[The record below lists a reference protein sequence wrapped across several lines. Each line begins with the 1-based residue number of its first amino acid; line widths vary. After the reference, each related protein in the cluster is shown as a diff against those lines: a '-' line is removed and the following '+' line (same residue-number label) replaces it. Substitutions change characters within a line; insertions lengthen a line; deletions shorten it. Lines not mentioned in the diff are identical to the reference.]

1 MAESALSSALKPSG
15 ALLASPEDDEYK
27 AALTKIKSALDARE
41 NRLFDPTM
49 LAMAQGF
56 LAPTKTGSFGESLGQ
71 AAGAVLPVMQ
81 AEEKAGMENAQLRL
95 QIAQAERAQAN
106 KLKALGLAG
115 MAPTAT
121 KAPTQGAAPTHGSQA
136 NATITVGGQQFP
148 AFFQNITPDV
158 ALRAGVLDPE
168 TGKLFTEYLKLRN
181 EGFKVQ
187 PGGYVDV
194 NAPSGPK
201 YTPFGGKA
209 LVQRV
214 VPGVGKIDM
223 PEEDA
228 MALDEARRAGDG
240 AKYWSIVDAVS
251 KPMSRE
257 SKPATAGAAPTGGPA
272 PTSGAAPTDEKRT
285 TTASLE
291 AEAAAAKERATVTAK
306 SEAERTNLI
315 KDAAK
320 GALGAQASYARAEE
334 ILKTPG
340 IEKVMGLINKGD
352 VVSGITNLVTDSLK
366 VGNYT
371 VGIPAIKKILTD
383 SGVPQDVLNKA
394 LELAQLEAMWQ
405 MESRK
410 GLGAGT
416 SVSNME
422 QLMANRITPSQDD
435 PMGAYKQKLAFLKEK
450 GKFDIELSRALKR
463 NKVTYDEF
471 EDTEQFDTMFRDYQ
485 NRLMR
490 IVTGEQQKAD
500 NKPAAQ
506 SGPINAEYLRN
517 RLPPA
522 AR

>member
-1 MAESALSSALKPSG
+1 MAESALASALKPLGGS
-15 ALLASPEDDEYK
+15 LASAEDDSYK
-27 AALTKIKSALDARE
+27 SALSKIKAALDARE
-41 NRLFDPTM
+41 NRPFDPTL

-56 LAPTKTGSFGESLGQ
+56 LSPTKTGSFGESLGQ

-95 QIAQAERAQAN
+95 QIAQAERAQA
-106 KLKALGLAG
+106 LKNQG
-115 MAPTAT
+115 MAFLTGGANPAGGASGQVTKGDASGPGILINGRVLTPALIAT
-121 KAPTQGAAPTHGSQA
+121 LKYENKELGDALETQYKL
-136 NATITVGGQQFP
+136 
-148 AFFQNITPDV
+148 
-158 ALRAGVLDPE
+158 ALEDIV
-168 TGKLFTEYLKLRN
+168 
-181 EGFKVQ
+181 VQ
-187 PGGYVDV
+187 PGGFARKSTGV
-194 NAPSGPK
+194 

-228 MALDEARRAGDG
+228 MALDDARRSGDG
-240 AKYWSIVDAVS
+240 EKYWRIVDAVT
-251 KPMSRE
+251 KPVSRE
-257 SKPATAGAAPTGGPA
+257 SKPSSTTAGAAPTSGAATTG
-272 PTSGAAPTDEKRT
+272 GAAPTDDKRT

-306 SEAERTNLI
+306 SEAERTNLV
-315 KDAAK
+315 KDAGKA
-320 GALGAQASYARAEE
+320 ALGAQASYARADE

-352 VVSGITNLVTDSLK
+352 VVSAITNLVTDSLR

>member
-1 MAESALSSALKPSG
+1 MADSALASALKPTG
-15 ALLASPEDDEYK
+15 GLLASPEDDEYK
-27 AALTKIKSALDARE
+27 SALSKIKAALDARE
-41 NRLFDPTM
+41 NRAFDPTL

-56 LAPTKTGSFGESLGQ
+56 LSPTKTGSFGESLGQ

-81 AEEKAGMENAQLRL
+81 AEEKSAMENAQLRL

-115 MAPTAT
+115 AAPAAA
-121 KAPTQGAAPTHGSQA
+121 KAPTQGAAPTQGGQA
-136 NATITVGGQQFP
+136 TGTISVGGQQFP
-148 AFFQNITPDV
+148 AFFQNITPEI
-158 ALRAGVLDPE
+158 ALQAGVLDPE
-168 TGKLFTEYLKLRN
+168 TGKLYSEYIKLRN
-181 EGFKVQ
+181 ESFKVQ
-187 PGGYVDV
+187 PGGFVDV
-194 NAPSGPK
+194 NAPGGPK

-228 MALDEARRAGDG
+228 MALDEARRSGDG

-257 SKPATAGAAPTGGPA
+257 TKPAGAAPVAGAVPTG
-272 PTSGAAPTDEKRT
+272 GAAPTDEKRT

-306 SEAERTNLI
+306 SEAERTNLV

-320 GALGAQASYARAEE
+320 GARGAQASYARAEE

-340 IEKVMGLINKGD
+340 IDKVMGLINKGD

-383 SGVPQDVLNKA
+383 SGVPQDVLDKA

-422 QLMANRITPSQDD
+422 QMMANRITPSQDD

-471 EDTEQFDTMFRDYQ
+471 EDTEQFDTMFRNYQ
-485 NRLMR
+485 NRLMS

-522 AR
+522 TR